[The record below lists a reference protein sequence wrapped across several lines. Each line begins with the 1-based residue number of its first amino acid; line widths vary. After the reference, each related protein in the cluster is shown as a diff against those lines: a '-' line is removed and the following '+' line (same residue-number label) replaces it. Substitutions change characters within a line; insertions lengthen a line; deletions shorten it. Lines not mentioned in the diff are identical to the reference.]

1 MSEQVAP
8 IQTALILRTCA
19 ADMTS
24 HGGFRWPDSGP
35 VEAPDF
41 VASMRCG
48 HGLHGLLWG
57 EGSVQY
63 LDLSPDAKWLVFRA
77 ALDDIQHGEDDLR
90 DKCKARK
97 GVVEYCGDRDGAIAY
112 LLTNGAVGR
121 KVVFGTAT
129 AGYSGTATAGDSGTA
144 TAGDSGTAT
153 AGDLGTATAG
163 DSGTATAGDSG
174 TATAGVGGTI
184 VILRWNGRR
193 YKSCIA
199 QVKDEDGDG
208 TLEPN
213 VRYRL
218 KDAGKFVPAE
228 APCPNE

>member
-153 AGDLGTATAG
+153 AG
-163 DSGTATAGDSG
+163 
-174 TATAGVGGTI
+174 VGGTI